1 MAHLA
6 LETNAIY
13 IFFSHSWGFLSTVLT
28 VKIYCKVTHA
38 LLFVYFLLADKSF
51 SRHLSE
57 KIHLRLFCSFET
69 LKCPTSGKENLN
81 PNIPGIPDFYNF
93 PDF

>member
-38 LLFVYFLLADKSF
+38 LLFVYFLLADKSLAAIYLKRYILDF
-51 SRHLSE
+51 SVV
-57 KIHLRLFCSFET
+57 
-69 LKCPTSGKENLN
+69 LKL
-81 PNIPGIPDFYNF
+81 
-93 PDF
+93 

>member
-38 LLFVYFLLADKSF
+38 LLFVYFLLPA
-51 SRHLSE
+51 
-57 KIHLRLFCSFET
+57 IY
-69 LKCPTSGKENLN
+69 LKRYILDISVVLKL
-81 PNIPGIPDFYNF
+81 
-93 PDF
+93 

>member
-38 LLFVYFLLADKSF
+38 LLFVYFLLEDKSF

-69 LKCPTSGKENLN
+69 LTSGKENLN

-93 PDF
+93 LDF

>member
-13 IFFSHSWGFLSTVLT
+13 IFFSHSRGFLSTMLT

-38 LLFVYFLLADKSF
+38 LLIVYILLADKSF
-51 SRHLSE
+51 YTPFIWKDAS
-57 KIHLRLFCSFET
+57 
-69 LKCPTSGKENLN
+69 
-81 PNIPGIPDFYNF
+81 
-93 PDF
+93 

>member
-13 IFFSHSWGFLSTVLT
+13 IFFSHSWGFLSTMLT

-38 LLFVYFLLADKSF
+38 LLIVYILLADKSF
-51 SRHLSE
+51 LYAIYLKRHILEFSE
-57 KIHLRLFCSFET
+57 A
-69 LKCPTSGKENLN
+69 
-81 PNIPGIPDFYNF
+81 
-93 PDF
+93 